1 LKGVKLK
8 YYLKHKGGD
17 PRNHSWREVG
27 KYDFDKASE
36 ENYFKKEINN
46 AKQSSK
52 NEEKKKTNTE

>member
-1 LKGVKLK
+1 LR